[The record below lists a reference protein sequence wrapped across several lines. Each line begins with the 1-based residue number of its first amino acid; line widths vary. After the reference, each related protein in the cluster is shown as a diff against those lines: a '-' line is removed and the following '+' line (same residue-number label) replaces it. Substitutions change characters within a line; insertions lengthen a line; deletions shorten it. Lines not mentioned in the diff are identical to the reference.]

1 MSKIIEQIANS
12 GAIGLTTSSTILLG
26 TMVTGVNKSSDWRDV
41 VCWGMLGLVI
51 SSKYVCKN
59 KNLYWC

>member
-26 TMVTGVNKSSDWRDV
+26 TMVTGINKSSDWRDV
-41 VCWGMLGLVI
+41 VCWGMLGLVL
-51 SSKYVCKN
+51 SSRYICTGRE
-59 KNLYWC
+59 WWW